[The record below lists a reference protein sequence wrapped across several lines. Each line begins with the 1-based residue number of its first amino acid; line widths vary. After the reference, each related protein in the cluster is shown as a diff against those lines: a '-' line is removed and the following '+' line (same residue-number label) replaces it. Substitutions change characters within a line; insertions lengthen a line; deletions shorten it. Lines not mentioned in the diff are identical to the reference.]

1 MFDEREILKKGLI
14 KLGIDNSKANIIAV
28 DAGSSQCII
37 NKLYLE
43 DLGISAKLIKRA
55 LKLIVLFY
63 IEEQSG

>member
-28 DAGSSQCII
+28 DAGSSQCIV

-43 DLGISAKLIKRA
+43 DLGVSPKLMNKA
-55 LKLIVLFY
+55 LKLVVLFY
-63 IEEQSG
+63 IEELD